1 MALCPAKVA
10 IIGHSFVRRLQSYVN
25 QDDSKRN
32 LGLTYTSHQ
41 VAMRGGGGRRI
52 SHLQQEFAFIGHMQP
67 EVVLIDIGTNDL
79 DSLRK
84 PVQVLA
90 RELFQVAATLRDR
103 YNVKL
108 VVICEV
114 FYRTP
119 VGRYASSNP
128 NFNELVHEFNQTCK
142 TYAASASHVFRN
154 IHFWHHSG
162 LVHNW
167 QQYIVDG
174 VHFNELGLFKYF
186 RSLRSAVIRFSSM
199 ARHQ

>member
-52 SHLQQEFAFIGHMQP
+52 SHLQQEFAFIGRMQP

-119 VGRYASSNP
+119 VLPTQILMSWCTNSTRRAKRMRLLHPMFSG
-128 NFNELVHEFNQTCK
+128 
-142 TYAASASHVFRN
+142 TYIFGTTRAWYTTGNST
-154 IHFWHHSG
+154 
-162 LVHNW
+162 
-167 QQYIVDG
+167 
-174 VHFNELGLFKYF
+174 
-186 RSLRSAVIRFSSM
+186 
-199 ARHQ
+199 